1 MIRLTGRLICANA
14 AEAVLVQAHL
24 PEHIARTRAEPG
36 CLSFTVEPAADLVWT
51 VAEDFV
57 DRAAFAAHHSLS
69 EWTAQAAQEYA
80 EIYLR
85 AYAAARTDV
94 ELKHGLI

>member
-1 MIRLTGRLICANA
+1 M
-14 AEAVLVQAHL
+14 QAHL

-57 DRAAFAAHHSLS
+57 DRAAFAAH
-69 EWTAQAAQEYA
+69 QARVQASDWGRATREIRRDYA
-80 EIYLR
+80 ITE
-85 AYAAARTDV
+85 TP
-94 ELKHGLI
+94 

>member
-14 AEAVLVQAHL
+14 AEAALVQAHL

-57 DRAAFAAHHSLS
+57 DRAAFAAH
-69 EWTAQAAQEYA
+69 QARVQASDWGRATREIRRDYA
-80 EIYLR
+80 ITE
-85 AYAAARTDV
+85 TP
-94 ELKHGLI
+94 